1 MSEYTILP
9 LINASFQPG
18 EAKRTVAGFEDRD
31 FQKIAR
37 AEYYYFTG
45 QAEKCSHIA
54 ERYLMSHNIKLKMS
68 FLPVICIFESDTWQ
82 SRGIQKRDMGDSG
95 MS

>member
-54 ERYLMSHNIKLKMS
+54 ERYLMSHNIDV

-82 SRGIQKRDMGDSG
+82 SRGIQKRDTGDSR

>member
-54 ERYLMSHNIKLKMS
+54 EYKAEDV

>member
-45 QAEKCSHIA
+45 RRRNAAI
-54 ERYLMSHNIKLKMS
+54 
-68 FLPVICIFESDTWQ
+68 
-82 SRGIQKRDMGDSG
+82 
-95 MS
+95 

>member
-37 AEYYYFTG
+37 AEYYYP
-45 QAEKCSHIA
+45 ACYMYI
-54 ERYLMSHNIKLKMS
+54 RI
-68 FLPVICIFESDTWQ
+68 
-82 SRGIQKRDMGDSG
+82 
-95 MS
+95 